1 MNSSGDND
9 FAAARQRMV
18 REQLTKFP
26 ARITAVMNRVPRHE
40 FIPEEHR
47 PSAYADVAVPIGF
60 GQTISQPYIVAL
72 MTTQLQPQPGDRILE
87 IGTGSGY
94 QAAVLAEL
102 GAEVYSI
109 EIVVALAERAKAT
122 LQRWTWAKVH
132 LRTGDGAGGWPEAAP
147 FAGVIVTCAPAA
159 VPPSLVEQLQE
170 GGRMLIP
177 VGADEQFLL
186 VLQKQNGQLRE
197 RSRLLVRFVPMI
209 DRAEQARRG
218 F

>member
-1 MNSSGDND
+1 MNSSGAND

-18 REQLTKFP
+18 REQLAKFP
-26 ARITAVMNRVPRHE
+26 ARITTVMNRVPRHE
-40 FIPEEHR
+40 FIPEETR
-47 PSAYADVAVPIGF
+47 PLAYTNAAVAIGF

-109 EIVVALAERAKAT
+109 EIIVALAEHAKET
-122 LQRWTWAKVH
+122 LERWSWAKVH
-132 LRTGDGAGGWPEAAP
+132 LRVSDGAAGWPEAAP
-147 FAGVIVTCAPAA
+147 FAGIIVTCAPEA
-159 VPPSLVEQLQE
+159 VPPALVDQLQE

-177 VGADEQFLL
+177 VGAGEQFLL

-197 RSRLLVRFVPMI
+197 RSRLAVRFVPMI